1 MKKFALGCFALLAL
15 LSTGCVSHLNV
26 PMANISSVPPS
37 IGKQIPLKVAID
49 LPPESA
55 VFTKEYYGVPATVP
69 SGRLLRKFGTEIFP
83 SLFAETQIVS
93 GKPYPPDVAAVI
105 IPTLENVA
113 FVGKQ
118 VALGFGMKYDSTVT
132 LKVTMVTPDNMR
144 IWSRIGS
151 ATRTS
156 REVVSPYI
164 PVEELVGEATTK
176 ATMEAFREMARE
188 ISLARE
194 VTAYAAGKGSRME
207 AAATAVPAAG
217 KRGTTETAATLP
229 AASSTEKLPPAR
241 KDTHA
246 VVIGIDYKNRAD
258 IPALNY
264 ASLDARKVYDVLTDL
279 RYGGVPKENAI
290 LLLNEKATRNEM
302 IAALRKIRTW
312 DGYIYVFFSGH
323 GAPKTKGDKFVDAFL
338 IPSDVLISD
347 PEALEE
353 TAITVSYLQD
363 LLDKSKAKGALLAL
377 DACFSGGGKSIIPKG
392 GKPLVGMLAVPDL
405 IKPAA
410 SGKMVITSSAPNQQ
424 SWEDDS
430 ELKSG
435 IFSHYL
441 IEGLKGKG
449 AKDQWVKA
457 DELAE
462 YLKTTVPGAAYRLKR
477 MEQKPQVFGS
487 GSFSV
492 SRNWDKAKVM
502 DVDLA
507 RGKLKNTFEKGF
519 ISAEQLSK
527 AMDDL
532 KSATHSKLLDSFLDG
547 KISDKQFGELY

>member
-1 MKKFALGCFALLAL
+1 MKKRMMGIGVLAVLLTA
-15 LSTGCVSHLNV
+15 GCVSHLNIPV
-26 PMANISSVPPS
+26 ANVSSVPPS
-37 IGKQIPLKVAID
+37 IGKPIPLKVAIE
-49 LPPESA
+49 LPPESS
-55 VFTKEYYGVPATVP
+55 VLTKDTYTVP
-69 SGRLLRKFGTEIFP
+69 SGRLMRKYATEVLP
-83 SLFAETQIVS
+83 SLFEQTQIVG
-93 GKPYPPDVAAVI
+93 GKPYPADVDAVL
-105 IPTLENVA
+105 IPTMENA
-113 FVGKQ
+113 TFQGIQ
-118 VALGFGMKYDSTVT
+118 VALGFGMKYDATVT
-132 LKVTMVTPDNMR
+132 LKVNMVTPDSMR

-156 REVVSPYI
+156 RSVVSPYI

-176 ATMEAFREMARE
+176 AAMEAFREMAKE

-194 VTAYAAGKGSRME
+194 VNAYAAGKGRRGQV
-207 AAATAVPAAG
+207 AASATPPAGAKKELAG
-217 KRGTTETAATLP
+217 TAGLLP
-229 AASSTEKLPPAR
+229 APLPTEKMPAAR
-241 KDTHA
+241 KDAHA
-246 VVIGIDYKNRAD
+246 VVIGIDYKNRTD
-258 IPALNY
+258 IPNLHY
-264 ASLDARKVYDVLTDL
+264 ASLDARKVYEVLTDL
-279 RYGGVPKENAI
+279 RYGGVPKQNAI

-312 DGYIYVFFSGH
+312 DGYVYVFFSGH
-323 GAPKTKGDKFVDAFL
+323 GAPKMKGDKFVDAFL

-353 TAITVSYLQD
+353 TAIAVSYLQE
-363 LLDKSKAKGALLAL
+363 LLDKSRAKGALLAL
-377 DACFSGGGKSIIPKG
+377 DACFSGGGKSIMPKG
-392 GKPLVGMLAVPDL
+392 GKPLVGVLAVPDL

-430 ELKSG
+430 ELKGG

-441 IEGLKGKG
+441 IEGLMGKAG
-449 AKDQWVKA
+449 GDQWIRA
-457 DELAE
+457 DELAD
-462 YLKTTVPGAAYRLKR
+462 YVKTMVPGAAYRLKR

-507 RGKLKNTFEKGF
+507 RGKLKNTFEKGY
-519 ISAEQLSK
+519 ISADQLSR

-532 KSATHSKLLDSFLDG
+532 KSPNRSKLLDSFLDG
-547 KISDKQFGELY
+547 QISDRQFGELY